1 MSGDPARF
9 LNAFA
14 QALAAMAV
22 YRDGPPARER
32 AVDLA
37 YQQVQDLQADTPRPL
52 FTFLGDEVVFGR
64 MPLRELKAWDWGRR
78 LAQAGIQRLEFED
91 RVGREDFEGFL
102 EEVVAR
108 LRRPAIQT
116 E

>member
-9 LNAFA
+9 LNTFA
-14 QALAAMAV
+14 QALAAMAL
-22 YRDGPPARER
+22 YRDGHPARER

-64 MPLRELKAWDWGRR
+64 MPLRELKAWD
-78 LAQAGIQRLEFED
+78 
-91 RVGREDFEGFL
+91 
-102 EEVVAR
+102 
-108 LRRPAIQT
+108 
-116 E
+116 